1 MLLVLLLFFSGLRT
15 PENMRYWWGH
25 FRSPVTK
32 SPKQQSSLCPGLS
45 PTPAS
50 GDTHLVPL
58 LWQSWPARFPS
69 ALWSCPS
76 VSRHQQ
82 SSWRMQPPAG
92 WLDGTI
98 LGYSSVRIS
107 RYPELGL
114 LHWHPPTLC
123 PTAGTRRG
131 VLLLSSDQ
139 SEGLQTSPLTPASL
153 CLLLTSAATIILL
166 FLLCHNT
173 SKTLKVKRPRHWT

>member
-50 GDTHLVPL
+50 GDTHPVPS
-58 LWQSWPARFPS
+58 LWQSWPAHFPS

-114 LHWHPPTLC
+114 LHWHAPHSLSHCWHKTRCALTLATNLKGC
-123 PTAGTRRG
+123 R
-131 VLLLSSDQ
+131 LLLSPQHPS
-139 SEGLQTSPLTPASL
+139 ASF
-153 CLLLTSAATIILL
+153 LLLLL
-166 FLLCHNT
+166 PLLCFCCYVT
-173 SKTLKVKRPRHWT
+173 IPLRP